1 MAPGSALIPRHMDL
15 SPGTEALRY
24 CFALPAHPESV
35 AGARRLTRARL
46 DEWRLDADAHDS
58 AILIVSELVTDAV
71 GVPARYG
78 FRLMSHLPRTG
89 CVFADADRWWW
100 IVPSGS
106 DLDLD
111 WPPQAA
117 YAKGAFVPAVR
128 PRLIHRPDGH
138 TPYTP
143 PIPLF
148 LMVCQ
153 VTGVAPSWAPSGGE
167 RAVSAP

>member
-1 MAPGSALIPRHMDL
+1 GRVRL
-15 SPGTEALRY
+15 
-24 CFALPAHPESV
+24 ALPASM
-35 AGARRLTRARL
+35 
-46 DEWRLDADAHDS
+46 S
-58 AILIVSELVTDAV
+58 ATLGCDAV
-71 GVPARYG
+71 GVPARHG

-100 IVPSGS
+100 IVPAGS

-111 WPPQAA
+111 WPEQVTYARDAA
-117 YAKGAFVPAVR
+117 VPGDR
-128 PRLIHRPDGH
+128 PRLIHSPDAL

-153 VTGVAPSWAPSGGE
+153 VTGVAPSWDAPGTRSV
-167 RAVSAP
+167 VSAP

>member
-1 MAPGSALIPRHMDL
+1 MLRNTMSHLLGSRLSRESQLPGSAAGLVQLPLPPAL
-15 SPGTEALRY
+15 SASLG
-24 CFALPAHPESV
+24 C
-35 AGARRLTRARL
+35 
-46 DEWRLDADAHDS
+46 
-58 AILIVSELVTDAV
+58 DAV
-71 GVPARYG
+71 GVPAGYG

-100 IVPSGS
+100 IVPAGS

-111 WPPQAA
+111 WPEQVA
-117 YAKGAFVPAVR
+117 YAKGAYVPAVR
-128 PRLIHRPDGH
+128 PRLIHAPDSR

-153 VTGVAPSWAPSGGE
+153 VLGVTPSWAAAGGSH
-167 RAVSAP
+167 AVPAG

>member
-1 MAPGSALIPRHMDL
+1 MLRNAMSHLLGSPLSRESRLSGSGGCLVQLPLPPAL
-15 SPGTEALRY
+15 
-24 CFALPAHPESV
+24 
-35 AGARRLTRARL
+35 
-46 DEWRLDADAHDS
+46 S
-58 AILIVSELVTDAV
+58 ASLGCDAV
-71 GVPARYG
+71 GVPAGYG

-100 IVPSGS
+100 IVPAGS

-111 WPPQAA
+111 WPAQVA
-117 YAKGAFVPAVR
+117 YAKGAYVPAVR
-128 PRLIHRPDGH
+128 PRLIHAPDSR

-153 VTGVAPSWAPSGGE
+153 VTGVTPSWAAAGGSH
-167 RAVSAP
+167 AVPAG

>member
-1 MAPGSALIPRHMDL
+1 M
-15 SPGTEALRY
+15 LRN
-24 CFALPAHPESV
+24 AMSHLL
-35 AGARRLTRARL
+35 GARRSREPGCSPGGGMVQLPLPAAL
-46 DEWRLDADAHDS
+46 S
-58 AILIVSELVTDAV
+58 ASLGCDAV
-71 GVPARYG
+71 GVPARHG
-78 FRLMSHLPRTG
+78 FRLLSHLPRTG

-111 WPPQAA
+111 WPAQAA
-117 YAKGAFVPAVR
+117 YARGAYVPAVR
-128 PRLIHRPDGH
+128 PRLIHQPDSR

-153 VTGVAPSWAPSGGE
+153 VMGVAPSWAAPAGGPH
-167 RAVSAP
+167 AVSAP

>member
-1 MAPGSALIPRHMDL
+1 MLRNALAR
-15 SPGTEALRY
+15 LRAAHRGRTAEQVGGGRVRL
-24 CFALPAHPESV
+24 ALPASM
-35 AGARRLTRARL
+35 
-46 DEWRLDADAHDS
+46 S
-58 AILIVSELVTDAV
+58 ATLGCDAV
-71 GVPARYG
+71 GVPARHG

-100 IVPSGS
+100 IVPAGS

-111 WPPQAA
+111 WPEQVTYARDAA
-117 YAKGAFVPAVR
+117 VPGGR
-128 PRLIHRPDGH
+128 PRLIHSPDAL

-153 VTGVAPSWAPSGGE
+153 VTGVAPSWDAPGTRSV
-167 RAVSAP
+167 VSAP

>member
-1 MAPGSALIPRHMDL
+1 MLRNAL
-15 SPGTEALRY
+15 
-24 CFALPAHPESV
+24 
-35 AGARRLTRARL
+35 ARL
-46 DEWRLDADAHDS
+46 RGTPRPRAAEESRGGRVQLS
-58 AILIVSELVTDAV
+58 LPPSMSTSLGCDAV
-71 GVPARYG
+71 GVPARHG

-100 IVPSGS
+100 IVPAGS

-111 WPPQAA
+111 WPEQVT
-117 YAKGAFVPAVR
+117 YARGADVPAVR
-128 PRLIHRPDGH
+128 PRLIHSPDSL

-153 VTGVAPSWAPSGGE
+153 VAGVAPTWARSVVP
-167 RAVSAP
+167 AP

>member
-1 MAPGSALIPRHMDL
+1 MLKNAMNHFLAIRRSREPMGSSGGGRVQLP
-15 SPGTEALRY
+15 
-24 CFALPAHPESV
+24 LPAT
-35 AGARRLTRARL
+35 L
-46 DEWRLDADAHDS
+46 S
-58 AILIVSELVTDAV
+58 ASLGCDAV

-89 CVFADADRWWW
+89 CVFADAERWWW
-100 IVPSGS
+100 IVPAGS

-111 WPPQAA
+111 WPEQAA
-117 YAKGAFVPAVR
+117 YARGAYVPAVR
-128 PRLIHRPDGH
+128 PRLIHQPDSR

-153 VTGVAPSWAPSGGE
+153 VTGVTPTWTQVYGPP
-167 RAVSAP
+167 AVSAP

>member
-1 MAPGSALIPRHMDL
+1 MLRNALAR
-15 SPGTEALRY
+15 LR
-24 CFALPAHPESV
+24 AARGARTPEQARGGGMRLVLPASM
-35 AGARRLTRARL
+35 
-46 DEWRLDADAHDS
+46 S
-58 AILIVSELVTDAV
+58 ATLGCDAV
-71 GVPARYG
+71 GVPARHG

-100 IVPSGS
+100 IVPAGS

-111 WPPQAA
+111 WPEQVT
-117 YAKGAFVPAVR
+117 YARDAEVPAGR
-128 PRLIHRPDGH
+128 PRLIHSPDGL

-153 VTGVAPSWAPSGGE
+153 VTGVAPSWATTG
-167 RAVSAP
+167 RASVVSAP

>member
-1 MAPGSALIPRHMDL
+1 MLRNALSRLRAAHRG
-15 SPGTEALRY
+15 GTPEEARGGGRVRL
-24 CFALPAHPESV
+24 ALPASM
-35 AGARRLTRARL
+35 
-46 DEWRLDADAHDS
+46 S
-58 AILIVSELVTDAV
+58 ATLGCDAV
-71 GVPARYG
+71 GVPARHG

-100 IVPSGS
+100 IVPAGS

-111 WPPQAA
+111 WPEQVTYARDAA
-117 YAKGAFVPAVR
+117 VPGGR
-128 PRLIHRPDGH
+128 PRLIHSPDAL

-153 VTGVAPSWAPSGGE
+153 VTGVTPSWAAPGTRSVVASG
-167 RAVSAP
+167 